1 MNLGARRGRLRERMA
16 EAGFDAL
23 LITNLPDVHYLCGF
37 SGSNAGLLVWAT
49 GELLATDGRYVT
61 QAAQE
66 SPGVEVLVTRR
77 IIPALLEAAPVDAV
91 GFDATAVT
99 VAEVRSARAEVPAVT
114 LEPADVDV
122 SGLRQ
127 IKDADEI
134 AALEQAC
141 RISTDALSEL
151 TAQIRVGMNELEIA
165 RLLELIMGRHGA
177 ADRSF
182 DSIVATGPHSAIPH
196 HQPTL
201 RPIAAGDLLKIDFGA
216 LYGGYH
222 ADCTRTFIVAAD
234 PQPWQVEIHAV
245 VAKAQQAGIDALRPG
260 LTGQQADATARTVI
274 DDAGFGQFYGHG
286 LGHGVG
292 LEIHE
297 VPFLGP
303 TSTHTVEAGVP
314 LTVEPGIYLPDRGGV
329 RIEDT
334 LLVLDDGT
342 RILTDFPRD
351 LARVG

>member
-1 MNLGARRGRLRERMA
+1 MTDVGARRDRLRERMA
-16 EAGFDAL
+16 AAGCDAM

-37 SGSNAGLLVWAT
+37 SGSNAGLLVWAS
-49 GELLATDGRYVT
+49 GEVLATDGRYVT

-66 SPGVEVLVTRR
+66 SPGVELLVTRR
-77 IIPALLEAAPVDAV
+77 IIPALLEAAPVGVV
-91 GFDATAVT
+91 GFDPTAVT
-99 VAEVRSARAEVPAVT
+99 VADVRSAAEVPGVT

-127 IKDADEI
+127 VKDAEEI

-141 RISTDALSEL
+141 RISTEALSEL
-151 TAQIRVGMNELEIA
+151 TAEIRVGMNELEIA

-234 PQPWQVEIHAV
+234 PQPWQAEIHAV
-245 VAKAQQAGIDALRPG
+245 VAEAQQTGIDALRPG
-260 LTGQQADATARTVI
+260 LTGQQADAAARAVI

-334 LLVLDDGT
+334 LLVLEAGA